1 MARILERIQGNG
13 EVHTH
18 LFDAVRRGRLA
29 STLLFA
35 GPSGIG
41 KKLFA
46 LALAQTLVCERSQVP
61 ACGEC
66 GACLRVEKGSS
77 ESLLMVAPDGAGIKI
92 EQARDIL
99 QFLSLQKL
107 GRARVIVIDEAH
119 LLNNQSANALL
130 KSLEEPPADTYFILI
145 TPLEAAVLATIR
157 SRSQLARFRALSREE
172 LSHVLGPEVDPWVLE
187 ASQGSIEA
195 AERLLESRDE
205 FRELDEV
212 ANQYLMAALA
222 RFPVDETS
230 RLKDLTKD
238 KAAQNYAVSAI
249 QGGLRNALRMQG
261 GVEPRPAPEP
271 WLNFARYAASFRPR
285 DLEKIVGSSL
295 TLGPEM
301 ARNIDRG
308 LLLEN
313 FALELNRAMQVER

>member
-1 MARILERIQGNG
+1 MARLVDRIQGNR
-13 EVHTH
+13 EVHEP

-29 STLLFA
+29 STMLFA
-35 GPSGIG
+35 GPSGVG

-46 LALAQTLVCERSQVP
+46 LALAQTLACERGQVP

-66 GACLRVEKGSS
+66 GACLRIEKGQS
-77 ESLLMVAPDGAGIKI
+77 ESLLVIAPEGAGIKI
-92 EQARDIL
+92 EQSRDIL
-99 QFLSLQKL
+99 QFISLQKL

-119 LLNNQSANALL
+119 LLNSQSANALL

-157 SRSQLARFRALSREE
+157 SRSQLARFRVLSAEE
-172 LSHVLGPEVDPWVLE
+172 LSAVLGPDADPWVVD
-187 ASQGSIEA
+187 ASLGSVEA
-195 AERLLESRDE
+195 AHRLLESRDE
-205 FRELDEV
+205 FRELDEATLAYV
-212 ANQYLMAALA
+212 MAALS

-238 KAAQNYAVSAI
+238 KTAQNFATSAI
-249 QGGLRNALRMQG
+249 QGGLRNALRMQA
-261 GVEPRPAPEP
+261 GVEPRPQSEP
-271 WLNFARYAASFRPR
+271 WMNFARYAASFAPR
-285 DLEKIVGSSL
+285 DLETVVAWSL

-313 FALELNRAMQVER
+313 FALEINRAMPAER